1 MATSH
6 RQGLAPVARLSLVKR
21 SAVLA
26 TIKRQAQERGLDFK
40 VIGLSRH
47 DAVRVGRTT
56 RTLGRHSEI
65 DDLTARKFFD
75 QFADE
80 FGKGWWR

>member
-1 MATSH
+1 M
-6 RQGLAPVARLSLVKR
+6 KR
-21 SAVLA
+21 RAVLQK
-26 TIKRQAQERGLDFK
+26 IKNEAKKRGIDFCEYELTNHTGIT
-40 VIGLSRH
+40 VGGTASTLS
-47 DAVRVGRTT
+47 
-56 RTLGRHSEI
+56 RHSEI